1 MIKGYKQNLTKDDM
15 WLVEENKGSKK
26 LSNELEIVWN
36 KAIKKYILKA
46 FFRRVRK
53 NENWGGSD
61 FENLALAKIKY

>member
-46 FFRRVRK
+46 FFPRVRK
-53 NENWGGSD
+53 NENWGD
-61 FENLALAKIKY
+61 LILKI

>member
-53 NENWGGSD
+53 NENWGGD
-61 FENLALAKIKY
+61 LILKI